1 MSSLAGMGQTHGL
14 NEVRVPKRKNKNQ
27 MSVHTP
33 AFSGSMCNALLKRTM
48 NMFLAVCKE
57 NSFGALKS
65 VLT

>member
-14 NEVRVPKRKNKNQ
+14 NEMRVPKRKNKNQ
-27 MSVHTP
+27 MSEHTP
-33 AFSGSMCNALLKRTM
+33 AFSGSYAQRTS
-48 NMFLAVCKE
+48 NMLLAVCKE